1 MKAKTYDSKG
11 KEKGS
16 IDLPD
21 SVFGVEL
28 NNDLVHQVY
37 VSSTSNRRAGTAS
50 TKTRDEVRGGGRKPW
65 AQKGTGRARH
75 GSNRSP
81 IWRGGGI
88 THGPTTERNWDKKI
102 NRKMRDR
109 AIFVVLS
116 QKLRDG
122 EIIFVD
128 SVAMDEPKT
137 AVAKEVLKALSTVKG
152 YEDLATKRKNAGLVT
167 NTVMDTNV
175 IKSFANIGSVK
186 TEELRK
192 LNIVDLLTYKYLV
205 VINPAESVGI
215 LEAKL
220 K

>member
-1 MKAKTYDSKG
+1 MKAKTYDIKG
-11 KEKGS
+11 KESGS
-16 IDLPD
+16 IDLPEAI
-21 SVFGVEL
+21 FGKEM

-50 TKTRDEVRGGGRKPW
+50 TKDRAEVRGGGKKPW
-65 AQKGTGRARH
+65 QQKGTGRARH
-75 GSNRSP
+75 GSIRSP
-81 IWRGGGI
+81 IWKGGGV

-102 NRKMRDR
+102 NKKMRDQ
-109 AIFVVLS
+109 ALFAVLS

-128 SVAMDEPKT
+128 TVSMDAPKT
-137 AVAKEVLKALSTVKG
+137 AVAKDVLKGLSSVEG
-152 YEDLATKRKNAGLVT
+152 AQDLATKRKNAALIT
-167 NTVMDTNV
+167 NVAVDVNV
-175 IKSFANIGSVK
+175 IKSFANIGSVQ

-205 VINPAESVGI
+205 VINPAESVEM